1 MQGVKIDRINTRI
14 IFDEGTI
21 FAEFMDKVNSYAD
34 ILCKKKDGSY
44 MDIVYDQNMFLNSDI
59 SIEIRNS
66 EGALLEAF
74 SVYVKGDADKNGIL
88 DQNDIPLLAQ
98 ALLQNTSNAAIY
110 ADYNGDGVYTLTDF
124 VLWTQKAKQLQ

>member
-1 MQGVKIDRINTRI
+1 
-14 IFDEGTI
+14 
-21 FAEFMDKVNSYAD
+21 
-34 ILCKKKDGSY
+34 

-88 DQNDIPLLAQ
+88 NQNDIPLLAQ